1 MDLAEWVDP
10 ILVVY
15 VVLGGALVLFITG
28 AVRYDLVA
36 LLALLVLVG
45 VGLVPHEEAFTGF
58 ANPAVV
64 TVVAVLVISRALAAS
79 GIASVMGSLV
89 GRFNGRPSLQIAA
102 LCGIV
107 AIISA
112 FINNVGA
119 LALMMPV
126 ALELSRKQNRSPS
139 TMLMPMAF
147 ASLLGG
153 MTTLIGT
160 PPNLIVSAFRER
172 YLGEE
177 YGFFDFT
184 PVGIA
189 VAGAGLVFLALI
201 GWRLV
206 PVRHGSGNDDLFE
219 INSYLTE
226 VAVEEG
232 NPHIGSA
239 LGELFGQEDEVS
251 LVGGRRGEARISVS
265 NRYLPL
271 RAGDILLL
279 QGNPNALNEFAKKWQ
294 LQLTGAQPKSSDL
307 ADNELEIIEAVVTA
321 NSTAEG
327 STARRLD
334 LRRLFGIN
342 MLALSR
348 RGRAIR
354 ERLKDV
360 RFVAGDV
367 LLLQVPRDSIS
378 RNLTRLGLLPL
389 ARRDIQ
395 LARIPRLT
403 TAIAIFAV
411 AITATVAL
419 DVSSSIAFAAAAT
432 GMVLLRVISIRE
444 AHEAIDWPIIILLGA
459 MIPVGTA
466 FETTGAADQLTSFVA
481 GVGEGS
487 HPMVMLGVI
496 LVFTMILTEVLNNA
510 ATVVIMSPVAYS
522 LAQSLGLN
530 ADPFLMAVAVGA
542 SCDFL
547 SPIGHQSNTL
557 VLGPGGY
564 HFGDYARMGIWLTLL
579 TVAVTLPML
588 SVVFPLETVPPA
600 AAATDGDGADGQP
613 APEETLPDE
622 TPSPVDDLENVVNE

>member
-1 MDLAEWVDP
+1 MDLAEWIDP
-10 ILVVY
+10 VLVVY
-15 VVLGGALVLFITG
+15 TVLGGALVLFITG
-28 AVRYDLVA
+28 VVRYDLVA
-36 LLALLVLVG
+36 LLALLILVALG
-45 VGLVPHEEAFTGF
+45 IVPQKEAFTGF

-79 GIASVMGSLV
+79 GIASVMGGIV
-89 GRFNGRPSLQIAA
+89 GRLNGRPSLQIGA

-107 AIISA
+107 AILSA

-126 ALELSRKQNRSPS
+126 ALELSRKQNLSPS

-160 PPNLIVSAFRER
+160 PPNLIVSAFRAR
-172 YLGEE
+172 YVGAE

-184 PVGIA
+184 PVGLA

-206 PVRHGSGNDDLFE
+206 PIRHGSGNDALFE
-219 INSYLTE
+219 IDSYLTE
-226 VAVEEG
+226 VVLRSG
-232 NPHIGSA
+232 NPHIGSP
-239 LGELFGQEDEVS
+239 LGTLFSQEEEIT
-251 LVGGRRGEARISVS
+251 LVGGRRGDTRISVS

-271 RAGDILLL
+271 EEGDILLL

-294 LQLTGAQPKSSDL
+294 LQLTGAQPQSADL
-307 ADNELEIIEAVVTA
+307 VDNELEIIEAVVTA
-321 NSTAEG
+321 NSTAEQ

-348 RGRAIR
+348 RGRPIR

-360 RFVAGDV
+360 KFVAGDV

-389 ARRDIQ
+389 ARRDLQ

-403 TAIAIFAV
+403 TAIGIFAT
-411 AITATVAL
+411 AIAATVAL
-419 DVSSSIAFAAAAT
+419 GVSSSIAFTAAAV

-444 AHEAIDWPIIILLGA
+444 AHEAIDWPIVLLLGA

-466 FETTGAADQLTSFVA
+466 FETSGAAGQLTQFIA
-481 GVGEGS
+481 GVGEGA
-487 HPMVMLGVI
+487 HPVVLLGVI
-496 LVFTMILTEVLNNA
+496 LVMTMILTEVLNNA
-510 ATVVIMSPVAYS
+510 ATVVIMCPVAFS
-522 LAQSLGLN
+522 LSQSLGLGP
-530 ADPFLMAVAVGA
+530 DPFLMAVAIGA

-579 TVAVTLPML
+579 TIVVALPML
-588 SVVFPLETVPPA
+588 TVAFPLEPSPVLPPA
-600 AAATDGDGADGQP
+600 AGETQGTAPPAIEGAAPDP
-613 APEETLPDE
+613 LAPDH
-622 TPSPVDDLENVVNE
+622 DLQDVVRE

>member
-1 MDLAEWVDP
+1 MDLAEWIDP

-28 AVRYDLVA
+28 AIRYDLVA
-36 LLALLVLVG
+36 LLALLILVG
-45 VGLVPHEEAFTGF
+45 VGIVPQGEAFTGF

-64 TVVAVLVISRALAAS
+64 TVAAVLVISRALAAS
-79 GIASVMGSLV
+79 GIASVMGGLV
-89 GRFNGRPSLQIAA
+89 GRFNGRPSLQIGA

-107 AIISA
+107 AILSS

-126 ALELSRKQNRSPS
+126 ALELSRKQNLSPS
-139 TMLMPMAF
+139 KMLMPMAF

-172 YLGEE
+172 YVGEE

-184 PVGIA
+184 PVGLA
-189 VAGAGLVFLALI
+189 VAGAGLVYLALL

-206 PVRHGSGNDDLFE
+206 PVRNGSGNDDLFE

-226 VAVEEG
+226 VAVQEG
-232 NPHIGSA
+232 NPHIGA
-239 LGELFGQEDEVS
+239 PLGDFFAQEDEVA
-251 LVGGRRGEARISVS
+251 LVGGRRGETRISVS

-271 RAGDILLL
+271 REGDILLL
-279 QGNPNALNEFAKKWQ
+279 QGNPNALNDFAKKWQ

-307 ADNELEIIEAVVTA
+307 SDEELEIVEAVVTA

-367 LLLQVPRDSIS
+367 LLMQVPRDSIS
-378 RNLTRLGLLPL
+378 RNLPRLGLLPL

-403 TAIAIFAV
+403 TAIAIFAI

-419 DVSSSIAFAAAAT
+419 GVSSSIAFTAAAVA
-432 GMVLLRVISIRE
+432 MVVLRVISIRE
-444 AHEAIDWPIIILLGA
+444 AHEAIDWPILILLGA

-466 FETTGAADQLTSFVA
+466 FETTGAADQLTNLVA
-481 GVGEGS
+481 GVGEGA
-487 HPMVMLGVI
+487 HPILLLGVI

-510 ATVVIMSPVAYS
+510 ATVVIMSPVAFS
-522 LAQSLGLN
+522 LSQSLGLGP
-530 ADPFLMAVAVGA
+530 DPFLMAVAVGA

-564 HFGDYARMGIWLTLL
+564 HFVDYARMGIWLALL
-579 TVAVTLPML
+579 TVVVALPML
-588 SVVFPLETVPPA
+588 TVVFPF
-600 AAATDGDGADGQP
+600 QP
-613 APEETLPDE
+613 APPAIAAPEEGPPSE
-622 TPSPVDDLENVVNE
+622 QPAGGNTPSSRPDSDLERMLNE